1 MKFYSRQYFSSIVHC
16 AILGC
21 VLYGCKLNSPPAQS
35 KILADALPDS
45 TRIPETWIADTDTG
59 ISLNNWLSLL
69 NDSSLNRIV
78 EESVLNNLD
87 LRKAASLVEIEQ
99 QRFIVV
105 SSRLKPQIGGDAGYS
120 SMLDDQ
126 NSGAYS
132 GTKAIGLAAWEPDVW
147 GKLRS
152 EQAAAA
158 SGYEAGQLDFL
169 FAKQSLAAT
178 TAKSWYLTIETRLA
192 LSVARQTVANYND
205 MLAIVKL
212 KRDLG
217 RVGDLDVEEAKANLH
232 AAQSMEIQ
240 AEGYEKETRR
250 NLEELLGRYPSA
262 ELKTA
267 EDFAVQPPPV
277 SPGIPSSLL
286 TRRPDMLAAEKKVIA
301 AFRKEEAA
309 RLALYPSFSL
319 NVVGG
324 RLADNLLLL
333 LQLNP
338 WMIAASIG
346 LTVPVYTAGRL
357 PAQIKIATDEQ
368 QIAVT
373 NYGIVAL
380 RAFREVENCLMYQV
394 LLTQRYA
401 IEKNVLD
408 DRTSSLR
415 IARLKYDAG
424 SIDLL
429 SVLQLQQAQ
438 TASQLNLI
446 KLRFE
451 QLTNFIN
458 LQLNLGST
466 YN

>member
-1 MKFYSRQYFSSIVHC
+1 
-16 AILGC
+16 
-21 VLYGCKLNSPPAQS
+21 
-35 KILADALPDS
+35 
-45 TRIPETWIADTDTG
+45 
-59 ISLNNWLSLL
+59 
-69 NDSSLNRIV
+69 
-78 EESVLNNLD
+78 
-87 LRKAASLVEIEQ
+87 
-99 QRFIVV
+99 
-105 SSRLKPQIGGDAGYS
+105 
-120 SMLDDQ
+120 
-126 NSGAYS
+126 
-132 GTKAIGLAAWEPDVW
+132 
-147 GKLRS
+147 
-152 EQAAAA
+152 
-158 SGYEAGQLDFL
+158 
-169 FAKQSLAAT
+169 
-178 TAKSWYLTIETRLA
+178 
-192 LSVARQTVANYND
+192 
-205 MLAIVKL
+205 
-212 KRDLG
+212 
-217 RVGDLDVEEAKANLH
+217 
-232 AAQSMEIQ
+232 
-240 AEGYEKETRR
+240 
-250 NLEELLGRYPSA
+250 
-262 ELKTA
+262 
-267 EDFAVQPPPV
+267 
-277 SPGIPSSLL
+277 
-286 TRRPDMLAAEKKVIA
+286 MLAAEKKVIA